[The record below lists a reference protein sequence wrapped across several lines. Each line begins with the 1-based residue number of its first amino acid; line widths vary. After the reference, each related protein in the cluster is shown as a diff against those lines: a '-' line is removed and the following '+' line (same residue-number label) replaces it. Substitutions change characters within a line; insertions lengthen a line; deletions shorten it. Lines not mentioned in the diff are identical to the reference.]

1 MLSGATVSRV
11 YLNWVSVS
19 QTVRHV
25 QVLGLTDIASTNMT
39 RAVCGIPEDNEADL
53 TPALAGS
60 LGMLALIMV
69 ILRWSQRI
77 FVKKSLGW
85 DDGLVLMALVS
96 DSQCIYQGFAYSD
109 RFVPL
114 HSTV

>member
-1 MLSGATVSRV
+1 M

-39 RAVCGIPEDNEADL
+39 RAVCGIPEDKEADL

-85 DDGLVLMALVS
+85 DDGLVVTGL
-96 DSQCIYQGFAYSD
+96 C
-109 RFVPL
+109 R
-114 HSTV
+114 STQLFDISE